1 VSKQEAYRKRLQA
14 TYDELDD
21 FSRSLLA
28 TADVTL
34 EADVEAI
41 AACGVLLRY
50 LEFRLLELA
59 KKGRV

>member
-1 VSKQEAYRKRLQA
+1 MSKQEAYRKRLQA